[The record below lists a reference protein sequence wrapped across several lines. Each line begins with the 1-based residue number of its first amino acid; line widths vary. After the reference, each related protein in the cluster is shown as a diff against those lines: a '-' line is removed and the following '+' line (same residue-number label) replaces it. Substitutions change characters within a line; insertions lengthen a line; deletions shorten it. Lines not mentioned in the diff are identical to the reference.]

1 MDSENMDMLGKK
13 CSGKV
18 ILKKLKGKSSK
29 KRVCLTAS
37 ALKKMSKGG
46 KKGGKR
52 SHKRSSKRSAK
63 RSAKR
68 SGKKGKRSSRKM

>member
-1 MDSENMDMLGKK
+1 MEMNDDMLGKK

-52 SHKRSSKRSAK
+52 SHKRSAK

-68 SGKKGKRSSRKM
+68 SGKKGGKRSSRKM